1 LPTGAIED
9 ECFKSMIR

>member
-1 LPTGAIED
+1 LPTRAIED